1 MAGRVTESGLGGGR
15 RGFGGAGVGGGGAS
29 SDCESAS
36 YPENTN
42 GAHRNKSGEISRT
55 LHAANRAAKQA
66 WVTDG
71 IKHTHNYAW
80 ATVCTQLQHRL
91 LVPKLLEI
99 HRFKHCTNP
108 PGDVSVQRREMMG
121 TSLNRWTSTQYAM
134 CSLIQI
140 DQHITRV
147 P

>member
-1 MAGRVTESGLGGGR
+1 MQKEKTGTVIGLGTCSTR
-15 RGFGGAGVGGGGAS
+15 LALLSWGVGGG
-29 SDCESAS
+29 
-36 YPENTN
+36 
-42 GAHRNKSGEISRT
+42 
-55 LHAANRAAKQA
+55 
-66 WVTDG
+66 
-71 IKHTHNYAW
+71 
-80 ATVCTQLQHRL
+80 
-91 LVPKLLEI
+91 LLEI
-99 HRFKHCTNP
+99 HRFEHCTNP